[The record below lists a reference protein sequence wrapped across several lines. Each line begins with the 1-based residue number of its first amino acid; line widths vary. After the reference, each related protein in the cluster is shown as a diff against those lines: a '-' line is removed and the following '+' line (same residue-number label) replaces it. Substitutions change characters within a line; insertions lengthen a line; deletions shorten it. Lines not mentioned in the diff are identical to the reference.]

1 MQIFWNNWLIIAFLA
16 PFLWALVN
24 IFDVYFVSEIYEDE
38 YEGTVIMGLFQ
49 IIPWLLL
56 PFIEFNM
63 PPLSIAAL
71 SIFGGICA
79 LISMFF
85 YFKALFH
92 SRDITTLQVFWNLV
106 ALVVPI
112 LAFFLLAERLHGI
125 QYLGIA
131 VAFAGIVFLTLDKRI
146 REKNIKR
153 LAMIMSV
160 AILFFSLSMIIQEK
174 VYSQADFFSGLL
186 FFSLGYFIAGVL
198 FYGFR
203 RKNVTKRLLHLN
215 KKYFFWFIG
224 AELVT
229 QIGVIFSQRAIFLSP
244 SVSFVAV
251 IESLQPAFILI
262 ISLIIFGL
270 FKLFF
275 VSYKKKDILQKIFA
289 EQIVAKKAK
298 VLAIVVMAIGIYL
311 INK

>member
-1 MQIFWNNWLIIAFLA
+1 MQIFWNNWLIVAFLA

-38 YEGTVIMGLFQ
+38 YEGTIIMGLFQ
-49 IIPWLLL
+49 IVPWFLL
-56 PFIEFNM
+56 PFIKFEM
-63 PPLSIAAL
+63 PPLNIATL
-71 SIFGGICA
+71 SILGGMCA
-79 LISMFF
+79 LTSMFF

-112 LAFFLLAERLHGI
+112 LAFFLIAERLHGI
-125 QYLGIA
+125 QYTGII
-131 VAFAGIVFLTLDKRI
+131 VAFVGIVFLTLDKRI

-153 LAMIMSV
+153 LAMIMSA
-160 AILFFSLSMIIQEK
+160 AILFFSFSMVIQEK
-174 VYSQADFFSGLL
+174 VYSRADFFGGLL
-186 FFSLGYFIAGVL
+186 FFSLGYFLAGIL
-198 FYGFR
+198 FFGL
-203 RKNVTKRLLHLN
+203 RKKNTAKRLLHLN
-215 KKYFFWFIG
+215 RKYFFWFIG

-229 QIGVIFSQRAIFLSP
+229 QIGVIASQRAIFLSP

-262 ISLIIFGL
+262 ISLVIFGL

-275 VSYKKKDILQKIFA
+275 VEYKRKATIEKIFA
-289 EQIVAKKAK
+289 EQIVAKRTKIM
-298 VLAIVVMAIGIYL
+298 AIVVMALGIYL